1 MLKLEGEKE
10 EGVAYLNISDNLYIS
25 FSPGSLDAEVA

>member
-10 EGVAYLNISDNLYIS
+10 EEIGVLEEEKTIILEQ
-25 FSPGSLDAEVA
+25 EV

>member
-10 EGVAYLNISDNLYIS
+10 EEIGVLEEEKTIILEQ
-25 FSPGSLDAEVA
+25 EVLKILLVF